1 MNKLVAI
8 INYNYFLIPTLN
20 ENNLSDFSITQLSGR
35 GDKSTVVIVA
45 ESRSTKYFIICI
57 LYSIIRVSF
66 TRNYWAEYGGE
77 LSDWVCSMSE
87 LATFCFSLR
96 QLLEMNIVAFGATFL
111 FSNIQLYCSIR
122 ATSHSTACQYLQ
134 YVCI

>member
-66 TRNYWAEYGGE
+66 TRNY
-77 LSDWVCSMSE
+77 
-87 LATFCFSLR
+87 
-96 QLLEMNIVAFGATFL
+96 
-111 FSNIQLYCSIR
+111 
-122 ATSHSTACQYLQ
+122 
-134 YVCI
+134 